1 MSEVAAAVKIASEQ
15 LEIRQFARPVIPP
28 DAGLLR
34 VESAGVGA
42 SDPGHFRRPKPV
54 PVIMGH
60 ENVGVI
66 DELGPIAAA
75 RWGLRVGD
83 RIALHEYLPCWH
95 CRWCLE
101 GSFGLCVEADMFTNA
116 APLRYG
122 TSACTIPPHLW
133 GGFAQML
140 YLPPNAVIHRV
151 PDRLSARVASLA
163 IPFGNGFQWAVF
175 DGGAGINTK
184 VLIFGPSQQGLGCAF
199 AAKIAG
205 APLVILVGLGSR
217 DRARLAAGLHIGAD
231 AAIDAEAENMRER
244 VMELTAGSGVDV
256 VVDTTGDET
265 GSVVADSLAV
275 AAKGAKLSLNG
286 LGQSVPIGPVKRLNL
301 TIRTPRS
308 HSFRAVETALR
319 YLAETTLP
327 VADVC
332 SHDFGLAEVATAIY
346 ATGGKVIPDAVHVTV
361 DPWK

>member
-1 MSEVAAAVKIASEQ
+1 MSDVAAAVKVAAEQ
-15 LEIRQFARPVIPP
+15 LEIQHFARPAIGP

-42 SDPGHFRRPKPV
+42 SDPAHFRRPKPV

-66 DELGPIAAA
+66 EELGPIAAA
-75 RWGLRVGD
+75 RWGLRAGD

-101 GSFGLCVEADMFTNA
+101 GNFGLCVEGDMFTNA
-116 APLRYG
+116 APLRFG
-122 TSACTIPPHLW
+122 TSTSTIAPHLW
-133 GGFAQML
+133 GGFAQFL

-151 PDRLSARVASLA
+151 PDGLSARVASLA

-205 APLVILVGLGSR
+205 ASLVILAGLSR
-217 DRARLAAGLHIGAD
+217 DRARLAVGTRIGAD
-231 AAIDAEAENMRER
+231 ATIDAETQNLRER
-244 VMELTAGSGVDV
+244 VMELTGGSGVDV

-265 GSVVADSLAV
+265 GSVVADAVAV

-286 LGQSVPIGPVKRLNL
+286 LGQSVPIGPMKRQNL
-301 TIRTPRS
+301 TVRTPRS

-319 YLAETTLP
+319 YLSETTMP
-327 VADVC
+327 VAEVC
-332 SHDFGLAEVATAIY
+332 SHDFGLTDVATAIY
-346 ATGGKVIPDAVHVTV
+346 ATGGKVIPDAIHVTV